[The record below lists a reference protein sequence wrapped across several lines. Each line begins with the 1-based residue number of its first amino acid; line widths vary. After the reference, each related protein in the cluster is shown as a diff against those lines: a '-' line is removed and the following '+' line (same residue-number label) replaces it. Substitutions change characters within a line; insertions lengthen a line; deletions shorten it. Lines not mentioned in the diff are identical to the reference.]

1 MSQDL
6 RARPAKPDPAHHES
20 LDALDDVD
28 GYGGGGGLGL
38 SDLLDRVWRF
48 FISMRTGLWLILGIG
63 LLSLAGTL
71 LEQVPAAVKA
81 DPAAYAQWVDGVS
94 PKYGG
99 WTTVIKTLDLFSV
112 FSSYWF
118 KGLVLLL
125 VTSILACSI
134 NRAPKLWKIATHPR
148 PSMGETFF
156 HHAPL
161 RADVVVPEDAAA
173 ALQDVRNVLHKHHF
187 RVIDQPEEQGHN
199 LYADRFR
206 WGPFGTVIAHVSFV
220 IILLGFFLSATTGFK
235 EQSFIAPVG
244 QKVEVGH
251 STGMA
256 VEAKSFTETDYPNGM
271 PKDYAAD
278 LVLYKNGVQ
287 VQRQVVRVNHPM
299 KMDGVWFYQSSFG
312 IAASM
317 VVKDETGTELVNTS
331 PALFSSTDQ
340 QHIFGSFTVPGK
352 GLTVFVVE
360 TASGQVDNN
369 IKPGQVQLE
378 IHKAGQETP
387 IAVQVISQGKPETI
401 DGLSYTFERNRQ
413 FTGLIVAHDRGQVF
427 VWVGSGLF
435 VLGLILVFFFPHRR
449 IWVRAV
455 PTPEGT
461 EVLCAST
468 VKRDPAF
475 EPQFHQMITEIQLA
489 GDPSSAT
496 HEGAEDDA

>member
-6 RARPAKPDPAHHES
+6 RARPATPDPARHES
-20 LDALDDVD
+20 LDALDD
-28 GYGGGGGLGL
+28 GGGGGGGGGLVLG
-38 SDLLDRVWRF
+38 DLLDRVWRF
-48 FISMRTGLWLILGIG
+48 FISMRTGLWLILGLG
-63 LLSLAGTL
+63 VLSLAGTL

-81 DPAAYAQWVDGVS
+81 DPAAYTQWVDGVS
-94 PKYGG
+94 SKYGG
-99 WTTVIKTLDLFSV
+99 WTSVINALGLFSV

-125 VTSILACSI
+125 VTSVLACSI

-173 ALQDVRNVLHKHHF
+173 ALQDVRAVLHKHHF
-187 RVIDQPEEQGHN
+187 RVIDQPEDEGDN

-220 IILLGFFLSATTGFK
+220 VILLGFFLSATTGFK
-235 EQSFIAPVG
+235 DQSFVAPVG
-244 QKVEVGH
+244 QKVAVGH
-251 STGMA
+251 GSGLTL
-256 VEAKSFTETDYPNGM
+256 EAKSFTETDYPNGM

-278 LVLYKNGVQ
+278 LVLYKGDTQ

-299 KMDGVWFYQSSFG
+299 KVDGIWFYQSSFG
-312 IAASM
+312 VAASM
-317 VVKDETGTELVNTS
+317 VVKDGAGKELVSTS
-331 PALFSSTDQ
+331 PALFDSSDG
-340 QHIFGSFTVPGK
+340 QHSFGSFAIPSQ
-352 GLTVFVVE
+352 GLTVFVVQA
-360 TASGQVDNN
+360 ASGQVDPN
-369 IKPGQVQLE
+369 IKAGQVQLE
-378 IHKAGQETP
+378 IHKAGQDTP
-387 IAVQVISQGKPETI
+387 IAVQVISQGKPTTVQ
-401 DGLSYTFERNRQ
+401 GLSYTFVRNRQ
-413 FTGLIVAHDRGQVF
+413 FTGLIVARDPGATF
-427 VWVGSGLF
+427 VWVGSVLFIIGL
-435 VLGLILVFFFPHRR
+435 VLVFFFPHRR

-455 PTPEGT
+455 PAAEGT

-468 VKRDPAF
+468 IKRDPAF

-496 HEGAEDDA
+496 HEGAGNDA